1 MNKKLKVILIVAASV
16 ILMAIFYIVFI
27 HPRLVLFG
35 QTLLV
40 YDAMSG
46 TTDIG
51 EPIMAYEK
59 YDVKDD
65 TLKMV
70 DYGDFSVG
78 VPSDWVKLE
87 KESDV
92 FIIYASEEV
101 SEGSEAS
108 ENQEA
113 ITSSGNGEDYT
124 DMILLNREIYE
135 SDELWRRVNKGFE
148 QLGYG
153 MPTTA
158 YDSIRCA
165 LMMDSKDYN
174 LLNYNKSLAFTY
186 ALPYRA
192 GSFYV
197 YDGVTSWSYLYEDD
211 DKCGFIREM
220 YRESTDSYRYYF
232 NFYDPEDLNTEYL
245 LLITVKDRDTGYAVI
260 NSVEI
265 D

>member
-16 ILMAIFYIVFI
+16 VLTAILYIFFI
-27 HPRLVLFG
+27 HPRLALYA

-59 YDVKDD
+59 YDVTDD
-65 TLKMV
+65 TLKMT
-70 DYGDFSVG
+70 DYGEFSVG

-87 KESDV
+87 RESDV
-92 FIIYASEEV
+92 FIIYASEE
-101 SEGSEAS
+101 AS
-108 ENQEA
+108 EVNEKQET
-113 ITSSGNGEDYT
+113 ITSTGKGEDYS
-124 DMILLNREIYE
+124 DMILLNRELYE
-135 SDELWRRVNKGFE
+135 SDNLWRRVNKGFE

-153 MPTTA
+153 MPTTV
-158 YDSIRCA
+158 YDSFKCA
-165 LMMDSKDYN
+165 LSMDSRDYN
-174 LLNYNKSLAFTY
+174 LINYNKSLAFTY

-197 YDGVTSWSYLYEDD
+197 YDGVTSWSYLYEDEE
-211 DKCGFIREM
+211 KCGFISEA
-220 YRESTDSYRYYF
+220 YLEKFDTYRYYF

-245 LLITVKDRDTGYAVI
+245 LLITIKDRDTAYAVI

>member
-1 MNKKLKVILIVAASV
+1 MNKKLKVILIAAASV
-16 ILMAIFYIVFI
+16 ILTAILYIVFI

-35 QTLLV
+35 QTMLV

-51 EPIMAYEK
+51 EPIMDYEK
-59 YDVKDD
+59 YDVTDD

-78 VPSDWVKLE
+78 VPSDWVKQE
-87 KESDV
+87 RESDV
-92 FIIYASEEV
+92 FIIYVSEENP
-101 SEGSEAS
+101 EDN

-113 ITSSGNGEDYT
+113 ITSTGKGEDYS
-124 DMILLNREIYE
+124 DMVLLNREMYE
-135 SDELWRRVNKGFE
+135 SDKLWHGVNKGFE

-153 MPTTA
+153 MPTTT
-158 YDSIRCA
+158 YDSIKVA
-165 LMMDSKDYN
+165 LTMDSKDYN
-174 LLNYNKSLAFTY
+174 LVNYNKSLAFTY

-197 YDGVTSWSYLYEDD
+197 YDGVTSWSYLYEDEE
-211 DKCGFIREM
+211 KCGFISEA
-220 YRESTDSYRYYF
+220 YLDNFDTYRYYF

-245 LLITVKDRDTGYAVI
+245 LLIKVKDRDTAYAVI

>member
-16 ILMAIFYIVFI
+16 ILTAILYIVFI

-35 QTLLV
+35 QTMLV

-51 EPIMAYEK
+51 EPIMDYEK
-59 YDVKDD
+59 YDVTDD

-78 VPSDWVKLE
+78 VPSDWVKQE
-87 KESDV
+87 RESDV
-92 FIIYASEEV
+92 FIIYVSEEV
-101 SEGSEAS
+101 SDGSDGSEMR
-108 ENQEA
+108 EA
-113 ITSSGNGEDYT
+113 ITSTGTGEDYS

-158 YDSIRCA
+158 YDSFRCA
-165 LMMDSKDYN
+165 LSMDSRDYN
-174 LLNYNKSLAFTY
+174 LINYNKSLAFTH

-197 YDGVTSWSYLYEDD
+197 YDGVTSWSYHYVGEE
-211 DKCGFIREM
+211 KCGFISEAYLDNFDM
-220 YRESTDSYRYYF
+220 YRYYF

-245 LLITVKDRDTGYAVI
+245 LLIKVKDRDTAYAVI

>member
-16 ILMAIFYIVFI
+16 VLTAILYIVFI
-27 HPRLVLFG
+27 HPRLTLYTR
-35 QTLLV
+35 TLLV
-40 YDAMSG
+40 YDAMGGS
-46 TTDIG
+46 TDIG
-51 EPIMAYEK
+51 EPILAYDK

-65 TLKMV
+65 TLKMT
-70 DYGDFSVG
+70 DYGDFSVNI
-78 VPSDWVKLE
+78 PSDWVKQE
-87 KESDV
+87 RESDV

-101 SEGSEAS
+101 SDGSDGSEKR
-108 ENQEA
+108 EA
-113 ITSSGNGEDYT
+113 ITSTGTGEDYS

-174 LLNYNKSLAFTY
+174 LINYNKSLAFTY

-197 YDGVTSWSYLYEDD
+197 YDGVTSRSYLYEDEE
-211 DKCGFIREM
+211 KCGFIRET
-220 YRESTDSYRYYF
+220 YHENIGSYKYFF
-232 NFYDPEDLNTEYL
+232 NFYDTEDLNTEYL
-245 LLITVKDRDTGYAVI
+245 ILITVKDRDTAYAII
-260 NSVEI
+260 NSIEL